1 MGETELMAKLMFLQ
15 HVAVTLLKSTW
26 LAKEVGHKM
35 QSVKPSEMRVLLVL
49 VKIAT
54 NFSEE
59 YIPQLCIMT

>member
-1 MGETELMAKLMFLQ
+1 MGETEIMAKFMFLL

-35 QSVKPSEMRVLLVL
+35 QSVKPSELRVLLVF
-49 VKIAT
+49 VKIVT
-54 NFSEE
+54 NFSEK